1 MAEPLSIGI
10 DARELAG
17 QPTGVG
23 RYVAGV
29 LQAWAD
35 EGLTHH
41 VHLFLHAPPPAWIT
55 ALPLHL
61 TVHVLPA
68 QVGGTWWEQTAL
80 PDAAKRA
87 RVDVLLA
94 PAYTA
99 PLRAP
104 CPVVLIVH
112 DVSFYAQPQGFRWRE
127 GLRRRW
133 LTRAS
138 ARRAAAVVTVSEF
151 SARELHRWLGVPR
164 SAILLAPQGAPAWRG
179 GPSAENREPLVLS
192 VGTLFT
198 RRHVPELL
206 EAFAAL
212 IPAVPGAQLVI
223 VGGNQTQPRIDPM
236 AIATR
241 LAVADRVT
249 WHTYVSDAELD
260 ALYARARA
268 FAFLSDYEGF
278 AMTPMEA
285 AAHGVPSVLLD
296 TDVAREVYGDG
307 AIRVPLSGD
316 AISGALTTLLTDDAA
331 HARVVEAARARLSAY
346 TWHQTARVIRETLE
360 STAAPGLLDYWT
372 TGPLDPTS

>member
-35 EGLTHH
+35 EGCAHH
-41 VHLFLHAPPPAWIT
+41 LHLFLHAPPPAWIT
-55 ALPLHL
+55 ALPLKF
-61 TVHVLPA
+61 TVHLLPA
-68 QVGGTWWEQTAL
+68 DVAGTIWEQTVLPSAL
-80 PDAAKRA
+80 T
-87 RVDVLLA
+87 RVGVHVLLA

-99 PLRAP
+99 PLRSP

-112 DVSFYAQPQGFRWRE
+112 DVSFYAQPKGFRWRE

-151 SARELHRWLGVPR
+151 SAREIQRWLGVPR
-164 SAILLAPQGAPAWRG
+164 SAITLAPQGAPAWRG
-179 GPSAENREPLVLS
+179 GAPAAERQPVVLS

-198 RRHVPELL
+198 RRHVPALL
-206 EAFAAL
+206 EAFAAV
-212 IPAVPGAQLVI
+212 IPAVPDARLVL

-236 AIATR
+236 AMAAR
-241 LAVADRVT
+241 LGIADRVT
-249 WHTYVSDAELD
+249 WHTYVSDPELD

-268 FAFLSDYEGF
+268 FVFLSDYEGF

-285 AAHGVPSVLLD
+285 ASHGVPSVLLD
-296 TDVAREVYGDG
+296 TEVAREVYGDG
-307 AIRVPLSGD
+307 ALRVPLSTG
-316 AISGALTTLLTDDAA
+316 AISDALTMLLTDDDA
-331 HARVVEAARARLSAY
+331 HARVAEAARARLAAY
-346 TWHQTARVIRETLE
+346 TWQHTARVIRETLE
-360 STAAPGLLDYWT
+360 SASASGPLDPWT
-372 TGPLDPTS
+372 PGPLDPTT

>member
-17 QPTGVG
+17 HPTGVG

-35 EGLTHH
+35 EALTHRL
-41 VHLFLHAPPPAWIT
+41 HLFLHAPPPEWIT
-55 ALPLHL
+55 SLPLNL
-61 TVHVLPA
+61 TVHISPA
-68 QVGGTWWEQTAL
+68 DVAGTWWEQTVL
-80 PDAAKRA
+80 PAAVRRA
-87 RVDVLLA
+87 NVDVLLA

-99 PLRAP
+99 PLRSP
-104 CPVVLIVH
+104 CPTVLIVH
-112 DVSFYAQPQGFRWRE
+112 DVSFFAQPQGFRGRE

-138 ARRAAAVVTVSEF
+138 ARRAAAVVTVSDF
-151 SARELHRWLGVPR
+151 SAREISRWLAIPR
-164 SAILLAPQGAPAWRG
+164 REIILAPQGAPAWRG
-179 GPSAENREPLVLS
+179 GPAASDREPLVLA

-206 EAFAAL
+206 EAFAAV
-212 IPAVPGAQLVI
+212 IPAVPDARLVL

-236 AIATR
+236 AIAAR
-241 LAVADRVT
+241 HGIADRLT
-249 WHTYVSDAELD
+249 WHSYVSDQKLD

-285 AAHGVPSVLLD
+285 ASHGVPSVLLD
-296 TDVAREVYGDG
+296 TEVAREVYADG
-307 AIRVPLSGD
+307 AMRVPLSIT
-316 AISGALTTLLTDDAA
+316 AISGALTTLLTNDEA
-331 HARVVEAARARLSAY
+331 HARVLEAARARLSAY
-346 TWHQTARVIRETLE
+346 TWQHTARIIRETLE
-360 STAAPGLLDYWT
+360 SALGPT
-372 TGPLDPTS
+372 T